1 MCLVVP
7 NFPFESEIQNIAIPK
22 YNKDINSV
30 YQGRDGLS
38 VDIYPHK
45 NLEGLENV
53 FLENDIGNLIFIVWN
68 EKNKD
73 KVFFKGLLLTDIMFV
88 EMSKYDIGL
97 LPWKIHW
104 SHPYLNPNKYAE
116 YAHSGLLI
124 INSL

>member
-1 MCLVVP
+1 MC
-7 NFPFESEIQNIAIPK
+7 IRA
-22 YNKDINSV
+22 
-30 YQGRDGLS
+30 DGLS

-97 LPWKIHW
+97 LPWRKDI
-104 SHPYLNPNKYAE
+104 
-116 YAHSGLLI
+116 GLILI
-124 INSL
+124 